1 MAKNKVYNFGDKLSL
16 VCSFPAA
23 PVSGDPVLVGRIP
36 GVAQTNE
43 RADGTTS
50 VDMDGVYTL
59 SVTAAAAAIN
69 VGDRLYASAA
79 SPVVISNT
87 NTGIP
92 YGFALGA
99 IGNGLTAAINVKL
112 QGSSA

>member
-1 MAKNKVYNFGDKLSL
+1 MAKNKVYNLGDKLSL
-16 VCSFPAA
+16 VCTSPAA

-59 SVTAAAAAIN
+59 SVTAVGAIA
-69 VGDRLYASAA
+69 VGDRLYAVAG
-79 SPVVISNT
+79 SPVVINNT
-87 NTGIP
+87 NTGVP
-92 YGFALGA
+92 FGFALGA
-99 IGNGLTAAINVKL
+99 IGAGLTAAINVKL
-112 QGSSA
+112 QGSTS